1 MLKHQILNM
10 LNRQVIFKGDFSTFA
25 VCVEA
30 AVKIGADLSGAG
42 LSGADLRGADLRG
55 ADLRRTGLRGADLSG
70 AGLRGADLRGADLR
84 GADLDGASLSGATL
98 RDCCLSGTKL
108 GETEVLSLDRLAT
121 RADGYDFFLW
131 NTNCGWRVTA
141 GCRFFTMD
149 QAWQHW
155 ERTRGGTPLGDESHD
170 ILTMFELHIQRTT
183 EG

>member
-42 LSGADLRGADLRG
+42 LSGADLH
-55 ADLRRTGLRGADLSG
+55 
-70 AGLRGADLRGADLR
+70 GADLRGADLR

-149 QAWQHW
+149 QACQHW